1 MASKITKNNLT
12 ELKNYEEDLLS
23 NKKLTNI
30 YTSNCYELLFDND
43 GLDMLLNDILIE
55 LKKTTSKNFDIYIKN
70 MWGFINNENENEVI
84 NFNHDFKNGINLKP
98 EFSFIY
104 LIKSER
110 TNIYLKSLQNK
121 IELNRG
127 DILIFETNDFLK
139 EEPINKD
146 RMLIFGSISSIE
158 NVLKVKKVIF

>member
-1 MASKITKNNLT
+1 
-12 ELKNYEEDLLS
+12 
-23 NKKLTNI
+23 
-30 YTSNCYELLFDND
+30 
-43 GLDMLLNDILIE
+43 
-55 LKKTTSKNFDIYIKN
+55 